1 MEIMTVK
8 DDVPP
13 KTLLWVD
20 DDEPGRFLYE
30 MQVIQSS
37 GEWQIEWAQN
47 PERAAH
53 ELASKAYR
61 AVILDQLM
69 PLTTAVRERS
79 PWAGYLLLCWMREQ
93 PIQDWLEPALH
104 DTIEHIK
111 RASARP
117 LVQNK
122 ATPVILRSAF
132 GYKKIA
138 SAIRQVNKP
147 YQANTRILAKPIDL
161 KDVLDWLGEI
171 K

>member
-8 DDVPP
+8 DDGSPR
-13 KTLLWVD
+13 TLLWVD
-20 DDEPGRFLYE
+20 DDDPGRYLYE
-30 MQVIQSS
+30 TQVIQSS

-69 PLTTAVRERS
+69 PVTMAVRERS
-79 PWAGYLLLCWMREQ
+79 PWAGYLLLCWLRER
-93 PIQDWLEPALH
+93 PIEDWLEPALH
-104 DTIEHIK
+104 EAIEHIK
-111 RASARP
+111 RASAPP

-122 ATPVILRSAF
+122 TAPVLILSAF
-132 GYKKIA
+132 DYKRA
-138 SAIRQVNKP
+138 VTAIRQINKP
-147 YQANTRILAKPIDL
+147 YQANTRILIKPIDL